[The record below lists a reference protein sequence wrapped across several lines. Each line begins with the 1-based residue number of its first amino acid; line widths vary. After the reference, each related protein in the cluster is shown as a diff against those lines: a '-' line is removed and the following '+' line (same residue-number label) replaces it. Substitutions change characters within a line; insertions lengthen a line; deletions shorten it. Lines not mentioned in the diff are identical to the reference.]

1 MALKGDR
8 HEFETTI
15 DFFCNDIAA
24 ERGGVAT
31 LSTAGSGAALDQS
44 AALVTYNP
52 TQSGQVPIGVL
63 LNDMVN
69 IDQTRQH
76 INFHKNEVQRGGK
89 VTLLRKGWITTN
101 MIDPGDTGDNA
112 PGVGSRAYV
121 GPSGYIST
129 KQSVPANG
137 YEAGSQRG
145 MAIGE
150 FGSLKDEDGY
160 AKIYVNLPQADN
172 ETWLTS

>member
-1 MALKGDR
+1 MSLKLPFTFSATISLQNEVVLQLLARQALELHLTNR
-8 HEFETTI
+8 PRWLLTTQLSREF
-15 DFFCNDIAA
+15 
-24 ERGGVAT
+24 
-31 LSTAGSGAALDQS
+31 
-44 AALVTYNP
+44 
-52 TQSGQVPIGVL
+52 PIGVL

-172 ETWLTS
+172 QLGSYPN

>member
-15 DFFCNDIAA
+15 DFFCNDETA
-24 ERGGVAT
+24 ERGGIASF
-31 LSTAGSGAALDQS
+31 STAGSGAALDQS
-44 AALVTYNP
+44 AALVTYSP
-52 TQSGQVPIGVL
+52 TQSGIKPVGIL

-101 MIDPGDTGDNA
+101 MIDPGDVDSDA
-112 PGVGSRAYV
+112 PAAGSRAFV
-121 GPSGYIST
+121 GPSGLIST
-129 KQSVPANG
+129 KNAVPANG
-137 YEAGSQRG
+137 YQAASQRG

-160 AKIYVNLPQADN
+160 AKVYVNLPQSDN
-172 ETWLTS
+172 ETWNN